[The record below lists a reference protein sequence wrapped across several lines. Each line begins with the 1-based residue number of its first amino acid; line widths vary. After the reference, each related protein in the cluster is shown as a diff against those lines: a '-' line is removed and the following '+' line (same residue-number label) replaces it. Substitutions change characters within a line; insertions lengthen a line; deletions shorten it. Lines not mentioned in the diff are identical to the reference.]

1 MAKYGIREIC
11 DVVFKAKVNGQKVGN
26 KAFAKGQPVI
36 YFDTLKTSSL
46 EGAATTVYATGGK
59 GNPRLVAWDGE
70 RTLTFNMED
79 ALISPM
85 GLAILAG
92 AGLIEVGADKE
103 TKTGFYTVAT
113 GGKVTIDTTATKAI
127 VDDKEYTPASGVI
140 TLDQEVYPV
149 GSTVE
154 VIYEVPASKVNT
166 MIRHITERINITTD
180 GQTSVTLGKA
190 AKKGTDLWYG
200 VVTENGEVPTIL
212 TSGKD
217 IVNGATLS
225 NLKNLKSGDVLF
237 VDYYAEETVAGSGTQ
252 VDIEPGK
259 FSGSF
264 YIEGSTLW
272 RDTAGADH
280 PVEIVIPN
288 GKVQSNFT
296 FNMANSGDPST
307 FSFVVDALAD
317 YTEFDKTKKV
327 LASMQIMEETI

>member
-11 DVVFKAKVNGQKVGN
+11 DVVFKAKVDGQKIGD
-26 KAFAKGQPVI
+26 KAFSKGQPVI

-92 AGLIEVGADKE
+92 AGLIEVGDKTE
-103 TKTGFYTVAT
+103 TITETIELDSSGKGKISDTTVTKVIIDDIEFTATAGSVTAT
-113 GGKVTIDTTATKAI
+113 GYEGQTVVVMYEKEITAKTI
-127 VDDKEYTPASGVI
+127 V
-140 TLDQEVYPV
+140 
-149 GSTVE
+149 
-154 VIYEVPASKVNT
+154 
-166 MIRHITERINITTD
+166 RHVTERIEVKANT
-180 GQTSVTLGKA
+180 TSVKLAKTAKA
-190 AKKGTDLWYG
+190 DADVWYG
-200 VVTENGEVPTIL
+200 FITGDGEIPVDLKAGQVLTGNSLTINGEA
-212 TSGKD
+212 KD
-217 IVNGATLS
+217 RVM
-225 NLKNLKSGDVLF
+225 F
-237 VDYYAEETVAGSGTQ
+237 VDYYTVESVAGSGTQ
-252 VDIEPGK
+252 IDIEPGK

-272 RDTAGADH
+272 RSADGADH

-327 LASMQIMEETI
+327 LASMQIMEETV